1 MNVNIP
7 VSIGE
12 LWDKYTILLI
22 KQNKIRDSKKLTYI
36 RLELE
41 YLDKFINNYQYIDN
55 VLFCELKDTNSILW
69 DIEDKLRIKES
80 LKIFDDEFIQLA
92 RSVYY
97 TNDKRAELK
106 SQINIKYSSIIHE
119 VKEYINYSS

>member
-1 MNVNIP
+1 MSANIP

-22 KQNKIRDSKKLTYI
+22 KNEKIIDIRKLALVRTEI
-36 RLELE
+36 K
-41 YLDKFINNYQYIDN
+41 YLQEFMDKYAFQENN
-55 VLFCELKDTNSILW
+55 LFTALKEVNEKLW

-80 LKIFDDEFIQLA
+80 DKIFDEEFITLA

-97 TNDKRAELK
+97 TNDERAELK
-106 SQINIKYSSIIHE
+106 RHINSHYNSILYE
-119 VKEYINYSS
+119 VKSYVDYSQ

>member
-1 MNVNIP
+1 MSLNIP

-22 KQNKIRDSKKLTYI
+22 KNKKIIDKGKLALVRTEI
-36 RLELE
+36 N
-41 YLDKFINNYQYIDN
+41 YLQEFMDKYAYQEDKLFIK
-55 VLFCELKDTNSILW
+55 LKEVNEKLW

-80 LKIFDDEFIQLA
+80 EKKFDNEFITLA

-97 TNDKRAELK
+97 TNDERAEFK
-106 SQINIKYSSIIHE
+106 RHINSHYNSAIYE
-119 VKEYINYSS
+119 VKEYVDYRE